1 MTIFCVSGKFANDA
15 RKAFFGELSMR
26 LEYLAESL
34 TLESSLADFDE
45 MSDLLAALRSEANS
59 VACEKIMAERQAAR
73 EKMNEV
79 KF

>member
-1 MTIFCVSGKFANDA
+1 MTIFCISGKFANDA

-45 MSDLLAALRSEANS
+45 MSDLLAALRSEANA
-59 VACEKIMAERQAAR
+59 VACEKILAERQAAR
-73 EKMNEV
+73 EKMEEV

>member
-1 MTIFCVSGKFANDA
+1 MTIFCVSGKFAEDA

-26 LEYLAESL
+26 LEYLAEGL
-34 TLESSLADFDE
+34 TLESALTDFDE
-45 MSDLLAALRSEANS
+45 MAEIIKALRSEANS
-59 VACEKIMAERQAAR
+59 VLCEKIMTERQAAR

>member
-1 MTIFCVSGKFANDA
+1 MTIFCVSGKFAEDA

-26 LEYLAESL
+26 LEYLAEGL
-34 TLESSLADFDE
+34 TIESALTDFDE
-45 MSDLLAALRSEANS
+45 MAEIIAALRSEANS
-59 VACEKIMAERQAAR
+59 VLCEKIMAERQAAR

>member
-26 LEYLAESL
+26 LEYLAEGL

-45 MSDLLAALRSEANS
+45 IAEIIGALRSEANS

-73 EKMNEV
+73 EKMEEV

>member
-1 MTIFCVSGKFANDA
+1 MTVFCVTGKFAEDA

-45 MSDLLAALRSEANS
+45 MAEIVRALRSEANA
-59 VACEKIMAERQAAR
+59 VACEKIMAERQAAC
-73 EKMNEV
+73 EKMDEV

>member
-1 MTIFCVSGKFANDA
+1 MTVFCVTGKFANDA

-26 LEYLAESL
+26 LEYLAEGL
-34 TLESSLADFDE
+34 TLESALTDFDE
-45 MSDLLAALRSEANS
+45 MAEIVRALRSEANA

-73 EKMNEV
+73 EKMDEV

>member
-1 MTIFCVSGKFANDA
+1 MTVFCVTGKFANDA
-15 RKAFFGELSMR
+15 RKAFFGELTMR

-45 MSDLLAALRSEANS
+45 MAEIIGALRSEANA
-59 VACEKIMAERQAAR
+59 VACEKIMAERAAR
-73 EKMNEV
+73 KKMEEV